1 MKVAVL
7 GSGNGAHAT
16 AFEWARA
23 GHDVYMFD
31 FPQFSKSIDAIK
43 EAGGIYSDGVMEGFQ
58 KLCYAGTDITKVVPG
73 AEVIFAVGPAYATE
87 AFGKACAPYVEE
99 GQIYV
104 VMPGSCMG
112 ALTFKKALGLEVKD
126 NKVAVAETH
135 TLPYAVR
142 ITGPAKIT
150 VYNRLPGGYYVAAIP
165 REKNDEVYALLA
177 TVYPEMLKG
186 DSVLQ
191 TTLQNGN
198 PVIHPS
204 ITTCN
209 AALIERTHGD
219 FFFYH
224 EGVTPAVGRLI
235 EGVDKERIKIGEAL
249 GITIRTDP
257 EISIDQGYMVVNN
270 YVEGYNTSP
279 GFDGIK
285 AQHSLDY
292 RYYNEDVGYTMLFW
306 IDLADRLG
314 VDVPLMKAM
323 VKVVSILM
331 GRDYAQEAPRTLESL
346 GLGNFSAED
355 LKAL

>member
-31 FPQFSKSIDAIK
+31 FPQFSKSIDAIA
-43 EAGGIYSDGVMEGFQ
+43 EAGGIYSEGVMEGFQ
-58 KLCYAGTDITKVVPG
+58 KIVYAGTDISKVVPD
-73 AEVIFAVGPAYATE
+73 ADVIFAVGPAYATE
-87 AFGKACAPYVEE
+87 AFGKACAPYIERD
-99 GQIYV
+99 QLYV

-112 ALTFKKALGLEVKD
+112 AVTFKRALGLAVED
-126 NKVAVAETH
+126 GRLTVAETH

-142 ITGPAKIT
+142 IIGPAKIA
-150 VYNRLPGGYYVAAIP
+150 VYNRLPGGYYVASIP
-165 REKNDEVYALLA
+165 RENNEAVYELLR
-177 TVYPEMLKG
+177 TVYPEMLMG
-186 DSVLQ
+186 DSVLM

-204 ITTCN
+204 ITTLN

-235 EGVDKERIKIGEAL
+235 KGVDDERLKIGEAL
-249 GITIRTDP
+249 GIKLRRDP
-257 EISIDQGYMVVNN
+257 EISIDQGYMVVNS
-270 YVEGYNTSP
+270 YDEGYNTSP

-285 AQHSLDY
+285 AQSQLDY

-323 VKVVSILM
+323 VKVVSTIM
-331 GRDYAQEAPRTLESL
+331 GRDYAAEAPRTLESL
-346 GLGNFSAED
+346 GLGDYTAED
-355 LKAL
+355 LREL